1 MELVCWEA
9 GLQSDSPGPSGRAGC
24 SEEGASSP
32 QSAGGSSVQP
42 LPGTSPCHLHLRSPS
57 GSLLSPEA
65 VVTRTGPGMASW
77 VFSPMGTAIS
87 GLRLAGLCVR
97 TCPGKQTD
105 QKAGSQ
111 RRQSLILL
119 RTLT

>member
-1 MELVCWEA
+1 MELVRWEA

-77 VFSPMGTAIS
+77 LFRPMGDS
-87 GLRLAGLCVR
+87 DLRPEAGG
-97 TCPGKQTD
+97 P
-105 QKAGSQ
+105 
-111 RRQSLILL
+111 L
-119 RTLT
+119 RADVSW